1 MASRNQPRVVNQ
13 AQQSRRIDSEQKLL
27 NYIRTMLGEPMI
39 NVDVSDDQILLLID
53 DTVRKFSDFAYGGE
67 QRIAFMVSGNGD
79 TQDYLLDRRV
89 QAVLSVSFGNSLG
102 ATSYGGGAGGISLG
116 AGWGTI
122 GVGYVPH
129 ITMQGEV
136 SSLSVGG
143 MGGGACSTVTGGVAG
158 GIAQGSRMDGV
169 SNAYASL
176 AQRDTLQAMFGRGVN
191 FEYNSNTKI
200 LRVFEPIGDATF
212 LIEASAEYVPNPEF
226 DEVYAHPWVKDYV
239 VASTRRLWSTVTGKY
254 TQSLVGGAEIN
265 YDKMQ
270 TEAEQMIEK
279 LDEDLLN
286 KYSEA
291 LGIFSG

>member
-13 AQQSRRIDSEQKLL
+13 AQQSRRIDSEEKLL
-27 NYIRTMLGEPMI
+27 DYVRTMLGEPMI
-39 NVDVSDDQILLLID
+39 KVDVSNDQILLLID

-67 QRIAFMVSGNGD
+67 QRIAFIVDGRED
-79 TQDYLLDRRV
+79 TQDYVLDRRV

-102 ATSYGGGAGGISLG
+102 ASSYGSGAGGINLG
-116 AGWGTI
+116 PGWGTI
-122 GVGYVPH
+122 GIGYVPH

-136 SSLSVGG
+136 SSLSTGG
-143 MGGGACSTVTGGVAG
+143 NGACSTVTGGVAG
-158 GIAQGSRMDGV
+158 GVSQGSRSDGL
-169 SNAYASL
+169 SSAYASL
-176 AQRDTLQAMFGRGVN
+176 AQRDTLQSMFGRGAN
-191 FEYNSNTKI
+191 FEFNSNTKV
-200 LRVFEPIGDATF
+200 LRVFEPLGNASF
-212 LIEASAEYVPNPEF
+212 VVEASAEYVPNPEF

-270 TEAEQMIEK
+270 TEAEAMIER

>member
-1 MASRNQPRVVNQ
+1 MADRNQPRVVNQ
-13 AQQSRRIDSEQKLL
+13 KQQSRRIDSEDKLI

-39 NVDVSDDQILLLID
+39 TLDVSDDQIGLLID

-67 QRIAFMVSGNGD
+67 QRLAIIVEGKYD
-79 TQDYLLDRRV
+79 TQDYILDTRV
-89 QAVLSVSFGNSLG
+89 QAVLSVSWANSLG
-102 ATSYGGGAGGISLG
+102 ASSYGAGAGGINLG
-116 AGWGTI
+116 PGWGTI

-143 MGGGACSTVTGGVAG
+143 AGTGGCNGTTAGVAG
-158 GIAQGSRMDGV
+158 GVSRGTRMDGV
-169 SNAYASL
+169 TNAYASI
-176 AQRDTLQAMFGRGVN
+176 AQRDTLQALLGRGVN

-200 LRVFEPIGDATF
+200 LRVFEPIAGNF
-212 LIEASAEYVPNPEF
+212 VIEASVEYVPNTEY
-226 DEVYAHPWVKDYV
+226 DEVYSHPWVKDYA
-239 VASTRRLWSTVTGKY
+239 VAMTRRLWSTVTGKY
-254 TQSLVGGAEIN
+254 SQSLVGGAEIN

>member
-13 AQQSRRIDSEQKLL
+13 RQQSRRIDSEDKLL
-27 NYIRTMLGEPMI
+27 DYTRTMLGEPMI
-39 NVDVSDDQILLLID
+39 TVDVSDDQIRLLID

-67 QRIAFMVSGNGD
+67 QRIAFVIEGKGD
-79 TQDYLLDRRV
+79 VQDYILDPRV
-89 QAVLSVSFGNSLG
+89 QAVLSVSWANSLG
-102 ATSYGGGAGGISLG
+102 SSSYGSGAGGINLG
-116 AGWGTI
+116 PGWGTI

-143 MGGGACSTVTGGVAG
+143 GNAGTNVSGVAG
-158 GIAQGSRMDGV
+158 GIGSGSRMDGV
-169 SNAYASL
+169 TNAYASI
-176 AQRDTLQAMFGRGVN
+176 AQRDTLQALLGRGVN

-200 LRVFEPIGDATF
+200 LRVFEVIEGNF
-212 LIEASAEYVPNPEF
+212 VVEASAEYIANPEF
-226 DEVYAHPWVKDYV
+226 DEVYSHPWVKDYI
-239 VASTRRLWSTVTGKY
+239 VASARRLWSTVTGKY

-270 TEAEQMIEK
+270 SEAEAMIEK